1 MAQPDRK
8 SKIKLGQYASK
19 WSNVRF
25 GQKIR
30 STLGQIIS
38 GIKCDRDKLI
48 FFIERGGQQD
58 RIGHKRGWKMKKMV
72 KLLTTFKLWKCSP
85 LIEKLL

>member
-48 FFIERGGQQD
+48 FFIELGIKGV
-58 RIGHKRGWKMKKMV
+58 GKWKKWSNS
-72 KLLTTFKLWKCSP
+72 LPPSSYGSARP
-85 LIEKLL
+85 S